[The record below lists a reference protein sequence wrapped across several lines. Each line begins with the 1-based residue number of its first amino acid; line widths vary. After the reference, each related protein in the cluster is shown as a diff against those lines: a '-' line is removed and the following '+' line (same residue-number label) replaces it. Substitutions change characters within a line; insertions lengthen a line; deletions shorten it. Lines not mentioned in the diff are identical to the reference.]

1 MGREYK
7 LRNFSNI
14 LIKQHEKD
22 TCFEIPYRWVISSL
36 LLNMQSEKIGW
47 YVYISVVQQK
57 KEVHNISY
65 D

>member
-22 TCFEIPYRWVISSL
+22 TCFEIPYCWVSSSL

-57 KEVHNISY
+57 KKSTI
-65 D
+65 